1 MKERNRRLRSADPFH
16 EPVMAHLTLLEADL
30 GHIVLTIVVR
40 YGFDSLIEQDTCGE
54 VRIYGGKRYQIEIC
68 IGYER
73 VTATYTLS
81 TVCCQ
86 TLSQPQVTISR
97 TLTNA
102 QLTHLPY
109 T

>member
-1 MKERNRRLRSADPFH
+1 
-16 EPVMAHLTLLEADL
+16 MAHLTLLEADL
-30 GHIVLTIVVR
+30 GHIVLTAVAR
-40 YGFDSLIEQDTCGE
+40 YGPDSLIEQDTCGD
-54 VRIYGGKRYQIEIC
+54 VRTYGGKGYQIEIC
-68 IGYER
+68 TGYSH
-73 VTATYTLS
+73 VTATYTPS

-86 TLSQPQVTISR
+86 VLSQQQVTTSR